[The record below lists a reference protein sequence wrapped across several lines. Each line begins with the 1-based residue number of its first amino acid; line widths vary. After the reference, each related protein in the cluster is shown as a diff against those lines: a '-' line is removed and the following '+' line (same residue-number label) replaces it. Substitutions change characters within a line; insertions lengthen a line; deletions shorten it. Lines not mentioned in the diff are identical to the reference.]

1 MATAE
6 RATQGRRE
14 QILEA
19 ALRVIGRDGREAV
32 THRAV
37 AEEAGVPLGS
47 TTYYFDSRDDLLGQA
62 LEHVSAQ
69 EVERYGRLG
78 EELRSVKSGR
88 ELADRLISELVAA
101 AEDRVAY
108 IAEYELW
115 LEAGRRP
122 DLREAAQSWCDAEQR
137 SVAGAL
143 EVLGSTD
150 PAADAS
156 LVVATLDGLGERVLA
171 REEDPAAAAKELRP
185 ELRRLVQRLLE
196 PASPSGRGHKRPPN
210 ASRDG

>member
-1 MATAE
+1 MVVVEAAT
-6 RATQGRRE
+6 RGRRE
-14 QILEA
+14 QILDA
-19 ALRVIGRDGREAV
+19 TLRVIGRDGREGV

-62 LEHVSAQ
+62 LEHVAAQ
-69 EVERYGRLG
+69 EVDRYGRLG
-78 EELRSVKSGR
+78 EELRTVKSGR
-88 ELADRLISELVAA
+88 QLADRLISELVAA

-122 DLREAAQSWCDAEQR
+122 DLREAAQSWCNAEQR
-137 SVAGAL
+137 AVAGAM
-143 EVLGSTD
+143 EGLGSSD
-150 PAADAS
+150 PRADAS
-156 LVVATLDGLGERVLA
+156 LVVAALDGLGERVLA

-185 ELRRLVQRLLE
+185 ELRRLIDRLI
-196 PASPSGRGHKRPPN
+196 G
-210 ASRDG
+210 

>member
-6 RATQGRRE
+6 QATRGRRE
-14 QILEA
+14 QILDA
-19 ALRVIGRDGREAV
+19 TLRVIGREGRAAV

-37 AEEAGVPLGS
+37 AEEADVPLGS

-62 LEHVSAQ
+62 LEHVAAQ
-69 EVERYGRLG
+69 EVARYAELG
-78 EELRSVKSGR
+78 EELRSVSSGK
-88 ELADRLISELVAA
+88 ELADRLISELVTA

-122 DLREAAQSWCDAEQR
+122 DLRDAAQSWCNAEQR
-137 SVAGAL
+137 AVAGAL
-143 EVLGSTD
+143 ETLGSTD
-150 PAADAS
+150 PRADAS
-156 LVVATLDGLGERVLA
+156 LVVAALDGLGERVLA

-185 ELRRLVQRLLE
+185 ELRRLIERLV
-196 PASPSGRGHKRPPN
+196 S
-210 ASRDG
+210 

>member
-1 MATAE
+1 MATTDP
-6 RATQGRRE
+6 ATKGRRE
-14 QILEA
+14 QILDA
-19 ALRVIGRDGREAV
+19 ALRLIGRDGREAV

-62 LEHVSAQ
+62 LEHVAAM
-69 EVERYGRLG
+69 EVERHRELG
-78 EELRSVKSGR
+78 EELRSVKSPR
-88 ELADRLISELVAA
+88 QLADRLISELVGVAG
-101 AEDRVAY
+101 DRIAY

-122 DLREAAQSWCDAEQR
+122 DLRDAATSWCDAEQR

-143 EVLGSTD
+143 ESLGSSN

-156 LVVATLDGLGERVLA
+156 LVVAALDGLGERLLA
-171 REEDPAAAAKELRP
+171 REDDPAAAAKEPRP
-185 ELRRLVQRLLE
+185 QLQRLIERL
-196 PASPSGRGHKRPPN
+196 GG
-210 ASRDG
+210 

>member
-6 RATQGRRE
+6 QATRGRRE
-14 QILEA
+14 QILDA
-19 ALRVIGRDGREAV
+19 TLRVIGREGRNAV

-62 LEHVSAQ
+62 LEQVAAQ
-69 EVERYGRLG
+69 EVERYARLG
-78 EELRSVKSGR
+78 EELRSVGSGK

-122 DLREAAQSWCDAEQR
+122 DLRDAAQSWCNAEQ
-137 SVAGAL
+137 GAIAAAL
-143 EVLGSTD
+143 RELGSSD
-150 PAADAS
+150 PRADAS
-156 LVVATLDGLGERVLA
+156 IVVATLDGLGERVLA
-171 REEDPAAAAKELRP
+171 RDEDPAAAAKELQP
-185 ELRRLVQRLLE
+185 ELRRLIERLL
-196 PASPSGRGHKRPPN
+196 G
-210 ASRDG
+210 

>member
-1 MATAE
+1 MATMPPQTAE
-6 RATQGRRE
+6 GRRE

-19 ALRVIGRDGREAV
+19 TLRVIGRSGREAV

-47 TTYYFDSRDDLLGQA
+47 TTYYFDSRDDLLRQA
-62 LEHVSAQ
+62 LEHVSAH
-69 EVERYGRLG
+69 EVSRYAELG

-101 AEDRVAY
+101 AEDRIAY

-122 DLREAAQSWCDAEQR
+122 ELREAAQSWCDAEQHA
-137 SVAGAL
+137 VAGAM
-143 EVLGSTD
+143 ERLGSSD
-150 PAADAS
+150 PRADAS
-156 LVVATLDGLGERVLA
+156 LVVAALDGLGERVLA

-185 ELRRLVQRLLE
+185 ELRRLIERLV
-196 PASPSGRGHKRPPN
+196 G
-210 ASRDG
+210 

>member
-1 MATAE
+1 MAMATAE
-6 RATQGRRE
+6 QATQGRRE

-19 ALRVIGRDGREAV
+19 TLRVIGRDGREAV

-62 LEHVSAQ
+62 LEHVAVQ

-122 DLREAAQSWCDAEQR
+122 DLRDAAQSWCNAEQR

-143 EVLGSTD
+143 EALGSSD
-150 PAADAS
+150 PRADAS
-156 LVVATLDGLGERVLA
+156 LVVAAIDGLGERVLA
-171 REEDPAAAAKELRP
+171 REDDPAKAAKEFRP
-185 ELRRLVQRLLE
+185 ELRRLIERLV
-196 PASPSGRGHKRPPN
+196 G
-210 ASRDG
+210 

>member
-1 MATAE
+1 MVQQLTK
-6 RATQGRRE
+6 GRRE
-14 QILEA
+14 QILDA
-19 ALRVIGRDGREAV
+19 TLRIIGRDGREAV

-47 TTYYFDSRDDLLGQA
+47 TTYYFDSRNDLLGQA

-69 EVERYGRLG
+69 EVERYARLG
-78 EELRSVKSGR
+78 EDLREVKSGP

-122 DLREAAQSWCDAEQR
+122 DLREAAQSWCDAEQHA
-137 SVAGAL
+137 VAGAL
-143 EVLGSTD
+143 DRLGSTD
-150 PAADAS
+150 PRADAS
-156 LVVATLDGLGERVLA
+156 LVVAAIDGLGERVLA
-171 REEDPAAAAKELRP
+171 REDDPAEAAKEFRP
-185 ELRRLVQRLLE
+185 ELRRLIERLL
-196 PASPSGRGHKRPPN
+196 G
-210 ASRDG
+210 

>member
-1 MATAE
+1 MAVIE
-6 RATQGRRE
+6 QATQGRRE

-19 ALRVIGRDGREAV
+19 TLRVIGREGREAV

-62 LEHVSAQ
+62 LEHVSAL

-78 EELRSVKSGR
+78 EDLRSVKSGR
-88 ELADRLISELVAA
+88 DLADRLISELVAA

-122 DLREAAQSWCDAEQR
+122 DLREAAQNWCNAEQGA
-137 SVAGAL
+137 VAVAM
-143 EVLGSTD
+143 ETLGSSD
-150 PAADAS
+150 PRADAS
-156 LVVATLDGLGERVLA
+156 IVVAALDGLGERVLA
-171 REEDPAAAAKELRP
+171 REDDPASAAKELKP
-185 ELRRLVQRLLE
+185 ELRRLIERLL
-196 PASPSGRGHKRPPN
+196 G
-210 ASRDG
+210 

>member
-1 MATAE
+1 MAE
-6 RATQGRRE
+6 QATQGRRE
-14 QILEA
+14 QILDA
-19 ALRVIGRDGREAV
+19 ALRVIGRSGRESV

-47 TTYYFDSRDDLLGQA
+47 TTYYFDSRDDLLRQA
-62 LEHVSAQ
+62 LEHVAAH
-69 EVERYGRLG
+69 EVERYGELG
-78 EELRSVKSGR
+78 KELLSVSSGR

-122 DLREAAQSWCDAEQR
+122 ELREAAQSWCDAEQR

-143 EVLGSTD
+143 EALGSSD
-150 PAADAS
+150 PRADAS
-156 LVVATLDGLGERVLA
+156 LVVAALDGLGERVLA

-185 ELRRLVQRLLE
+185 ELRRLIERLV
-196 PASPSGRGHKRPPN
+196 G
-210 ASRDG
+210 

>member
-19 ALRVIGRDGREAV
+19 TLRVIGREGRQAV

-37 AEEAGVPLGS
+37 AKEAGVPLGS

-62 LEHVSAQ
+62 LEHVAAQ
-69 EVERYGRLG
+69 EVERYASLG
-78 EELRSVKSGR
+78 EQLRTVKSGH
-88 ELADRLISELVAA
+88 ELADRLISQLVAA

-143 EVLGSTD
+143 EALGSSD

-156 LVVATLDGLGERVLA
+156 LVVAALDGLGERLLA
-171 REEDPAAAAKELRP
+171 REDDPAAAAKELRP
-185 ELRRLVQRLLE
+185 ELRRLIDRLV
-196 PASPSGRGHKRPPN
+196 G
-210 ASRDG
+210 

>member
-1 MATAE
+1 MAATE
-6 RATQGRRE
+6 QATQGRRE

-19 ALRVIGRDGREAV
+19 TLRVIGREGREAV

-78 EELRSVKSGR
+78 EKLRDVKSGR

-122 DLREAAQSWCDAEQR
+122 DLREAAQSWCNAEQGA
-137 SVAGAL
+137 VAVAM
-143 EVLGSTD
+143 EALGSSD
-150 PAADAS
+150 PRADAS
-156 LVVATLDGLGERVLA
+156 IVVAALDGLGERVLA
-171 REEDPAAAAKELRP
+171 REDDPASAAKELKP
-185 ELRRLVQRLLE
+185 ELRRLIERLL
-196 PASPSGRGHKRPPN
+196 S
-210 ASRDG
+210 